1 MSLTLYIKGENDGD
15 IQLPVAR
22 DIELQFLKTRL
33 KKDDYTVKALKE
45 IEQATYNDEHSFIDR
60 FGFKLY
66 SKNISTGCKA
76 ALCVH
81 EFPTIIINTVEC
93 GTNALEF
100 IIANCTDG
108 YILMSRESTLF
119 YVDGQIDVTID
130 DKHFSDYDS
139 LSEYIHERY

>member
-22 DIELQFLKTRL
+22 DVELQFLKTRL

-81 EFPTIIINTVEC
+81 EFPTTVVNTIEC

-130 DKHFSDYDS
+130 NKHFSDCDS

>member
-1 MSLTLYIKGENDGD
+1 MSLTIYIKGENDSD
-15 IQLPVAR
+15 IKLPIAR
-22 DIELQFLKTRL
+22 DVELQFLKTRL

-45 IEQATYNDEHSFIDR
+45 IEQAIYNDGHSFIDR

-76 ALCVH
+76 ALCIH
-81 EFPTIIINTVEC
+81 EFPTTIINTVEC

-108 YILMSRESTLF
+108 YILMSREAMIF

-130 DKHFSDYDS
+130 DKHFSDCDS